1 MPGPIVALLVPAHG
15 WQILFIIG
23 GVVPIL
29 VAIVCSFGLPE
40 SVRKLAIAEGK
51 RAQLLTLLRR
61 LCPDC
66 SFGEQTEFVIR
77 DERQYAGW
85 SPRHLFGDGLA
96 LITPL
101 LWLLF
106 VLNLM
111 QETSLVSWTPPPL
124 TSAHLPLS
132 KAALA
137 QTLFQLGGA
146 AGGWVLCRPMDNRGL
161 MPVMILFAVA
171 VPAVASI
178 GYVGTISG
186 CCRRRSSSVPASAS
200 SGFNWAFNATAASIY
215 PTSFRSNGAGWA
227 LGIGLV
233 RRHCRAV
240 LGGALIALHFPVEH
254 LFLLAAI
261 PFAIGAVACYA
272 LTRLYVARF
281 QGGGLGQHVTLHA
294 VDAKAAVIRRAK
306 RKPGMEGTRPEQR
319 GGDEHR
325 AAQLAPIPE
334 TAVGDQAIRRA
345 SGRLLRFLF
354 ILLVV
359 SFMDRI
365 NIAFAGLT

>member
-1 MPGPIVALLVPAHG
+1 MPIHG
-15 WQILFIIG
+15 RQILFIIG

-29 VAIVCSFGLPE
+29 VAIVCWFGLPE
-40 SVRKLAIAEGK
+40 SVKYLAITEGK

-61 LCPDC
+61 VCPDR
-66 SFGEQTEFVIR
+66 SFGDQTEFVIR
-77 DERQYAGW
+77 DERQCAGW

-111 QETSLVSWTPPPL
+111 GYFLLVSWTPLLL

-132 KAALA
+132 KAVLA

-146 AGGWVLCRPMDNRGL
+146 AGGLALCRPMDNRGL
-161 MPVMILFAVA
+161 MPVTVLFAVA

-178 GYVGTISG
+178 GYLGTMSEPLLMIVEF
-186 CCRRRSSSVPASAS
+186 CA
-200 SGFNWAFNATAASIY
+200 GFCILGLQLGLNATAASIY

-227 LGIGLV
+227 LGIGRFGAIV
-233 RRHCRAV
+233 GPV
-240 LGGALIALHFPVEH
+240 LGGVLIAMRFPVEH

-281 QGGGLGQHVTLHA
+281 QGGGLGQHVALHA
-294 VDAKAAVIRRAK
+294 IDAKVA
-306 RKPGMEGTRPEQR
+306 
-319 GGDEHR
+319 
-325 AAQLAPIPE
+325 
-334 TAVGDQAIRRA
+334 
-345 SGRLLRFLF
+345 
-354 ILLVV
+354 
-359 SFMDRI
+359 
-365 NIAFAGLT
+365 